1 MKEYI
6 KKWNFMRVLRLVLGV
21 IIVIQGMQHGEW
33 LFVVLGAMF
42 SILALLNMSTCG
54 VNNACAPRSKKFNA
68 EDYSQDAIEYEEI
81 K

>member
-6 KKWNFMRVLRLVLGV
+6 KKWNFMRFLRLVLGV
-21 IIVIQGMQHGEW
+21 IIVVQGVQHGEW

-42 SILALLNMSTCG
+42 SILALLNLSTCG
-54 VNNACAPRSKKFNA
+54 INNSCASKYNKFKT
-68 EDYSQDAIEYEEI
+68 EDFNKESIDYEEV